1 MTLLHIPLLTL
12 SNVLPFIGSIVFLVS
27 GLFTHYAIKSRR
39 PKNFPPGPK
48 GLPIIGNLHQL
59 PLRKGF
65 LVYESSFAMS
75 SNVTLLSLSIFLI
88 ATQITDKKNGQKNMA
103 P

>member
-1 MTLLHIPLLTL
+1 MTLLYIPSLTL
-12 SNVLPFIGSIVFLVS
+12 SNVLSFLGSIAFLVS

-65 LVYESSFAMS
+65 LVYVASLATNYLALSF
-75 SNVTLLSLSIFLI
+75 
-88 ATQITDKKNGQKNMA
+88 
-103 P
+103 